1 MTELK
6 PFKKAH
12 SRVLQS
18 VFGSAH
24 LKVSNRF
31 HKWAENLG
39 RTAASLRPAPAI
51 MMAAAKPLGLRSD
64 HEDVVKSHHRRYS
77 GSGESPPRRAIKI
90 PLTNTSRITA
100 RTSHRGLG
108 KLTWRLRCIGTS

>member
-1 MTELK
+1 MTELS
-6 PFKKAH
+6 PLKKAH

-18 VFGSAH
+18 MFWSAH

-31 HKWAENLG
+31 HNGAEDLG
-39 RTAASLRPAPAI
+39 RTGDSLRPAPAI

-77 GSGESPPRRAIKI
+77 GRDFSNDSAGRPCVALEPRIFPGAK
-90 PLTNTSRITA
+90 SRVAWA
-100 RTSHRGLG
+100 RS
-108 KLTWRLRCIGTS
+108 